1 MSRQEKASERN
12 KHQEVT
18 DLWGLSLNCKKIFC
32 SRALPILGE
41 FEASTSH
48 WAKAN
53 CTPPLPTL
61 HGMKAV
67 WGVLSVV

>member
-1 MSRQEKASERN
+1 MWRQEKASERN
-12 KHQEVT
+12 KHQGLEVT
-18 DLWGLSLNCKKIFC
+18 DLGGLSLNCKKMFC
-32 SRALPILGE
+32 SQALPILGE
-41 FEASTSH
+41 FEASISH

-67 WGVLSVV
+67 